1 MKLIAPHARLLGI
14 AESLRQ
20 YLGRKETTGTLGA
33 LERIEAAVELMEE
46 AWSGSWLGYHAN
58 TYFNGLKTPPK
69 SEQFSQAY
77 GLTDTFT
84 GQRTSVW
91 TEFDSETVIASIC
104 EHAGIDDLEPVRTLH
119 DEACH
124 QFEVRKSHALSII
137 RRREQTDAVLEQ
149 LGLDVGKLEIP
160 SREETL
166 ETLMPKGKL
175 VTRDA
180 VAATAGICTPPHKAI
195 LVEVIV
201 TRQAL
206 ATLENLAD
214 LLQAAG
220 TQLSQ

>member
-1 MKLIAPHARLLGI
+1 MELIAPRARLLGI

-20 YLGRKETTGTLGA
+20 YLGRKETTDVSSTLVR
-33 LERIEAAVELMEE
+33 LEAAAELMET

-58 TYFNGLKTPPK
+58 TYYNGLKTPPK
-69 SEQFSQAY
+69 TEQFSQAY

-91 TEFDSETVIASIC
+91 TEFDPETVIARIC
-104 EHAGIDDLEPVRTLH
+104 AHAGIDDFEPVRTLH
-119 DEACH
+119 DEACR
-124 QFEVRKSHALSII
+124 QFEFRKSQALSII
-137 RRREQTDAVLEQ
+137 RCREQADAAQGQ

-160 SREETL
+160 GREETL
-166 ETLMPKGKL
+166 ETLLPKGKL
-175 VTRDA
+175 ITRDA
-180 VAATAGICTPPHKAI
+180 VAATAGICTPPHKAV

-206 ATLENLAD
+206 ATLEILAD

-220 TQLSQ
+220 TQLPQ